1 MSMQTLQREFKN
13 VPTDASLVRSST
25 NLSLNRLETV
35 SEGDTVLSCNNPEVN
50 LRKQVS
56 GLTVI
61 VPVLSLEGS
70 PLMPCTP
77 TKD

>member
-1 MSMQTLQREFKN
+1 MNMQTLQPEFKN

-35 SEGDTVLSCNNPEVN
+35 SERGIVLGCNNPEVN

-56 GLTVI
+56 GLIVT
-61 VPVLSLEGS
+61 VPVYESLF
-70 PLMPCTP
+70 
-77 TKD
+77 